1 MQSLSHLETAE
12 CVRYVPSA
20 LLIDDQV
27 IAALAPR
34 IERVGML
41 TTVGLSR

>member
-1 MQSLSHLETAE
+1 
-12 CVRYVPSA
+12 VRYVPSA
-20 LLIDDQV
+20 LLLIDDQV

-41 TTVGLSR
+41 TTVGLRRLTSYTAA